1 MNHGFLVIFEK
12 DKDQKRMA
20 KIHLVQLTPLEI
32 PYKSKKQKVNQVD
45 VLIFSKKSE
54 KKISTVASGQ
64 NLLILL
70 TDTKVKSTRLRAH
83 FTSIVIT
90 FKQVESSLVSVSD
103 KSSLVPVFE
112 TKNEWLGEVR
122 EQRQPQKKIKYVCMS
137 LKPKQDCFVYL
148 GYGADCVVFNP
159 KFDSDFNSL
168 LQETNLEEEKF
179 AQRYEEQLLI
189 TVEKD
194 KELIG
199 AQIEENV
206 VAIIGETVGIIE
218 PEINQVA

>member
-122 EQRQPQKKIKYVCMS
+122 EQR
-137 LKPKQDCFVYL
+137 
-148 GYGADCVVFNP
+148 
-159 KFDSDFNSL
+159 
-168 LQETNLEEEKF
+168 
-179 AQRYEEQLLI
+179 
-189 TVEKD
+189 
-194 KELIG
+194 
-199 AQIEENV
+199 
-206 VAIIGETVGIIE
+206 
-218 PEINQVA
+218 